1 MRKIVVAL
9 LIVTCLT
16 TSAYALPRL
25 TVRKFDDKA
34 GTGEASA
41 ITDMMVTELNKIE
54 VFELIEREALD
65 LVEDELDLVR
75 SKRVDSGTAPEA
87 GKLKGAQYSMTGA
100 ITFYYYD
107 EEGGGGAYKKQY
119 GGILAMAT
127 RNAVQKHVAAIN
139 EKFTGEQAVV
149 MRIDGNEVM
158 INRGSSLGVKEG
170 DLYLVYSGYD
180 DLAIIK
186 VIDVRE
192 NFSHAVLVKDA
203 GNIKVLRKSD
213 TIKYVSKKEA
223 NSIIKRKKFAK
234 SRKSAP
240 VETKKTEVVVEK
252 RPEEKKVA
260 ETKPAPVTV
269 VPKKSESTPKPPEKK
284 VVEKKTEE
292 KKPVV
297 VTTEPK
303 KTASTPKSTPTGNAE
318 ELYKLAWGYE
328 VHDRDYAK
336 ALEFYTKSAELG
348 YAKAQYQVGY
358 MYRFGVG
365 VKIDHKKAVE
375 WYLKAANQGDARAQ
389 CHLGSEYKFGKVNG
403 LGKDDYAE
411 AVKWYSKA
419 AEQGDALAQYFLG
432 QMYHEGKG
440 VEKDLKKAVEWY
452 KKAAAQGEE
461 NAKTALR
468 HLRAKGIRI
477 SD

>member
-100 ITFYYYD
+100 ITFYDYD

-260 ETKPAPVTV
+260 ETNP
-269 VPKKSESTPKPPEKK
+269 
-284 VVEKKTEE
+284 EE
-292 KKPVV
+292 KKPVA

-303 KTASTPKSTPTGNAE
+303 STPKSTPTGNAE
-318 ELYKLAWGYE
+318 ELYKLAEKYNYGWE
-328 VHDRDYAK
+328 WVKEETVK
-336 ALEFYTKSAELG
+336 AFELYTKAAELG
-348 YAKAQYQVGY
+348 YVRAQWELGFCYHNGYLVKKDDTKALKW
-358 MYRFGVG
+358 YR
-365 VKIDHKKAVE
+365 
-375 WYLKAANQGDARAQ
+375 KAARSGRKDAEKALER
-389 CHLGSEYKFGKVNG
+389 LG
-403 LGKDDYAE
+403 
-411 AVKWYSKA
+411 
-419 AEQGDALAQYFLG
+419 
-432 QMYHEGKG
+432 
-440 VEKDLKKAVEWY
+440 
-452 KKAAAQGEE
+452 
-461 NAKTALR
+461 AK
-468 HLRAKGIRI
+468 
-477 SD
+477 

>member
-1 MRKIVVAL
+1 MEIMRKIVVAL

-107 EEGGGGAYKKQY
+107 EEGGGMTVPIIGITSEKKTAYVELDIRILDNTTGSVMYASGQLGTAKLESQEATITYKGFGGGAYKKQY

-260 ETKPAPVTV
+260 ETNP
-269 VPKKSESTPKPPEKK
+269 
-284 VVEKKTEE
+284 EE

-318 ELYKLAWGYE
+318 ELYKLADKYHYGWEGVKE
-328 VHDRDYAK
+328 DTVK
-336 ALEFYTKSAELG
+336 AFELYTKSAELG
-348 YAKAQYQVGY
+348 YASAQCQLGFCYHNGYLVKKDDTKALKW
-358 MYRFGVG
+358 YR
-365 VKIDHKKAVE
+365 
-375 WYLKAANQGDARAQ
+375 KAARSGRKDAEKALER
-389 CHLGSEYKFGKVNG
+389 LG
-403 LGKDDYAE
+403 
-411 AVKWYSKA
+411 
-419 AEQGDALAQYFLG
+419 
-432 QMYHEGKG
+432 
-440 VEKDLKKAVEWY
+440 
-452 KKAAAQGEE
+452 
-461 NAKTALR
+461 AK
-468 HLRAKGIRI
+468 
-477 SD
+477 